1 MINDEYVT
9 LEFTVEED
17 GSYELTNITPEIEDG
32 LFPKQTFDI
41 QPGDKLT
48 LIYDK
53 YNMETDEEIEEEGQ
67 SFTLNS
73 IDDIEL
79 GIINLKAGDYMLGYL
94 ISDVNQNEEFF
105 LNENI
110 FTVKK

>member
-1 MINDEYVT
+1 
-9 LEFTVEED
+9 
-17 GSYELTNITPEIEDG
+17 
-32 LFPKQTFDI
+32 
-41 QPGDKLT
+41 
-48 LIYDK
+48 
-53 YNMETDEEIEEEGQ
+53 METDEEIEEEGQ